1 MSLINDALRR
11 AKEAQGDAPLPT
23 SRDLPFRP
31 IEPAQQRTRR
41 GLGLLLPGALA
52 VVALLSLLFVWQ
64 WTQARVG
71 APPTEVNARTTRVP
85 LTTAP
90 AAALATRPAPVQAPP
105 SPPLPATDA
114 ASTLKADAASAPTDD
129 PIDDMQE
136 SEATDSS
143 AMTAQTPP
151 KPAPLRLQAIVFNP
165 KRPSAM
171 INGKTLFIGDKLGDL
186 RVVAIDRDS
195 AILAGAGRTN
205 ILTLPE

>member
-1 MSLINDALRR
+1 
-11 AKEAQGDAPLPT
+11 
-23 SRDLPFRP
+23 
-31 IEPAQQRTRR
+31 
-41 GLGLLLPGALA
+41 
-52 VVALLSLLFVWQ
+52 
-64 WTQARVG
+64 
-71 APPTEVNARTTRVP
+71 
-85 LTTAP
+85 
-90 AAALATRPAPVQAPP
+90 
-105 SPPLPATDA
+105 
-114 ASTLKADAASAPTDD
+114 
-129 PIDDMQE
+129 MQE